1 MYVNLLRLYLPD
13 AKKSQTLIGRKQTM
27 LKPLGETMKL
37 VCKTALALTLG
48 VAATTSVSAQELTI
62 AIVNNGHMLNMQ
74 KVAGA
79 YAVKTGVTLNW
90 VSLEEG
96 VLREQVTADT
106 ATSGGQYDI
115 INIGMQEA
123 PIWGAAGWIEPL
135 NFGDDYDLDD
145 MLPAMRNGLSHDGQL
160 YAAPFYGESSMVM
173 YRKDLTDA
181 AGVSIKDNDSWDN
194 IKAAAAAIHKPD
206 DGVYGA
212 CLRGKPGW
220 GDNMAFIT
228 TVVNSFGGAWFDKD
242 MKPVLNSQEW
252 KDAINFYVDLLGNYG
267 PPGSEGNSFN
277 EILALYNEGKCGMW
291 IDATIAAS
299 FLEVDG
305 VAYAQSPNA
314 GNPVGAN
321 WLWAWAM
328 AVPAGSPNAE
338 ESMKF
343 IEWATSKEY
352 IKAVADHPE
361 FGWGSVPTGTRA
373 STYAYPEFQEA
384 AGFAAAEMAAIESAA
399 PEATDLKPYVGV
411 QFAAIPE
418 FPEVGGAV
426 AQEMAAALSGAKSV
440 DEALE
445 AAQGAADAIMKEA
458 GYY

>member
-1 MYVNLLRLYLPD
+1 MSLRNALFG
-13 AKKSQTLIGRKQTM
+13 A
-27 LKPLGETMKL
+27 
-37 VCKTALALTLG
+37 TALTM
-48 VAATTSVSAQELTI
+48 VASVGATEELTI
-62 AIVNNGHMLNMQ
+62 AIVNNGHMINMQ
-74 KVAGA
+74 TVAEA
-79 YAVKTGVTLNW
+79 YTAETGVKLNW

-96 VLREQVTADT
+96 VLREQVTSDT
-106 ATSGGQYDI
+106 ATGGGQYDI
-115 INIGMQEA
+115 VNIGMQEA

-135 NFGDDYDLDD
+135 EFGADYDMDD
-145 MLPAMRNGLSHDGQL
+145 ILPAIRAGLSHDGTM

-173 YRKDLTDA
+173 YRKDLMDA
-181 AGVSIKDNDSWDN
+181 AGVSIADNDSWDN
-194 IKAAAAAIHKPD
+194 IKAAAAAVHDPD
-206 DGVYGA
+206 NGVYGA

-228 TVVNSFGGAWFDKD
+228 TVVNSFGGAWFDAD
-242 MKPVLNSQEW
+242 FNPTIDSDEW
-252 KDAINFYVDLLGNYG
+252 RAAINFYVDLLGNYG
-267 PPGSEGNSFN
+267 PPGAEGNSFN

-328 AVPAGSPNAE
+328 AVPAGTENAE
-338 ESMKF
+338 EAKAF
-343 IEWATSKEY
+343 IEWATSKDY
-352 IKAVADHPE
+352 VQAVGNHPE
-361 FGWGSVPTGTRA
+361 FGWGSVPTGQRA
-373 STYAYPEFQEA
+373 STYALPEFQA
-384 AGFAAAEMAAIESAA
+384 VAGFAAAEMAAIESAA

-418 FPEVGGAV
+418 FPEVGSAV

-440 DEALE
+440 DEAL
-445 AAQGAADAIMKEA
+445 AASQAAAAAIMEEA
-458 GYY
+458 GY

>member
-1 MYVNLLRLYLPD
+1 
-13 AKKSQTLIGRKQTM
+13 
-27 LKPLGETMKL
+27 MKL
-37 VCKTALALTLG
+37 FNVPVLALTTIFGFASL
-48 VAATTSVSAQELTI
+48 ANSTDLTI
-62 AIVNNGHMLNMQ
+62 AIVNNGHMINMQ
-74 KVAGA
+74 KVAKEYTA
-79 YAVKTGVTLNW
+79 ETGVKLNW

-96 VLREQVTADT
+96 VLREQVTSDT
-106 ATSGGQYDI
+106 ASGGGQYDI

-135 NFGDDYDLDD
+135 NFGTDYDIND
-145 MLPAMRNGLSHDGQL
+145 MLPAIRNGLSHNGTL

-181 AGVSIKDNDSWDN
+181 AGVMVRDNDSWAN
-194 IKAAAAAIHKPD
+194 IKAAAAAIHDPEN
-206 DGVYGA
+206 GVYGA

-228 TVVNSFGGAWFDKD
+228 TVVNSFGGSWFDKD
-242 MKPVLNSQEW
+242 MRPTIDSIQW
-252 KDAINFYVDLLGNYG
+252 KEAINFYVDLLGNYG

-299 FLEVDG
+299 FLKVDG

-338 ESMKF
+338 ESKKF
-343 IEWATSKEY
+343 IEWATSKDY
-352 IKAVADHPE
+352 IKACLLYTSPSPRD
-361 FGWGSVPTGTRA
+361 
-373 STYAYPEFQEA
+373 
-384 AGFAAAEMAAIESAA
+384 
-399 PEATDLKPYVGV
+399 
-411 QFAAIPE
+411 
-418 FPEVGGAV
+418 
-426 AQEMAAALSGAKSV
+426 
-440 DEALE
+440 
-445 AAQGAADAIMKEA
+445 
-458 GYY
+458 

>member
-1 MYVNLLRLYLPD
+1 M
-13 AKKSQTLIGRKQTM
+13 KKLTVS
-27 LKPLGETMKL
+27 
-37 VCKTALALTLG
+37 ALALMTAG
-48 VAATTSVSAQELTI
+48 AVASQASAQELTI
-62 AIVNNGHMLNMQ
+62 AIVNNGHMINMQ
-74 KVAGA
+74 SVAEA
-79 YAVKTGVTLNW
+79 YTAETGVTLSW

-96 VLREQVTADT
+96 VLREQVTSDT
-106 ATSGGQYDI
+106 ATGGGQYDI

-135 NFGDDYDLDD
+135 EFGADYDVDD
-145 MLPAMRNGLSHDGQL
+145 ILPAMRAGLSHEGTM

-181 AGVSIKDNDSWDN
+181 AGVTINDNDSWAR
-194 IKAAAAAIHKPD
+194 IKNAAAAIHDPD
-206 DGVYGA
+206 NGVYGV

-228 TVVNSFGGAWFDKD
+228 TVVNSFGGAWFDEEGRPQLD
-242 MKPVLNSQEW
+242 SAMWNE
-252 KDAINFYVDLLGNYG
+252 AINFYVDLLGTYG

-277 EILALYNEGKCGMW
+277 EILALYNEGRCGMW

-314 GNPVGAN
+314 GNAAGAN

-328 AVPAGSPNAE
+328 AIPAGSPNAE
-338 ESMKF
+338 AASDF

-352 IKAVADHPE
+352 VQAVAAHPD
-361 FGWGSVPTGTRA
+361 FGWGSVPTGQRA
-373 STYAYPEFQEA
+373 STYEQPGFQ
-384 AGFAAAEMAAIESAA
+384 AAAAFADAELAAIESAA
-399 PEATDLKPYVGV
+399 PEASDLKPYVGV

-418 FPEVGGAV
+418 FPQVGSAV

-440 DEALE
+440 EEAL
-445 AAQGAADAIMKEA
+445 ADAQSAADAIMREA
-458 GYY
+458 GYYE

>member
-1 MYVNLLRLYLPD
+1 M
-13 AKKSQTLIGRKQTM
+13 KF
-27 LKPLGETMKL
+27 LKASLMG
-37 VCKTALALTLG
+37 LTL
-48 VAATTSVSAQELTI
+48 SVSATAALSAAELTI
-62 AIVNNGHMLNMQ
+62 AIVNNGHMINMQ
-74 KVAGA
+74 KVAEA
-79 YAVKTGVTLNW
+79 YTAETGVKLNW

-96 VLREQVTADT
+96 VLREQVTSDT
-106 ATSGGQYDI
+106 ATGGGEYDI

-135 NFGDDYDLDD
+135 NFSSSYDIDD
-145 MLPAMRNGLSHDGQL
+145 MLPAIRNGLSHEGTL

-181 AGVSIKDNDSWDN
+181 AGVSVADNDSWDN
-194 IKAAAAAIHKPD
+194 IKKAAAAIHNPD
-206 DGVYGA
+206 EGVFGV

-228 TVVNSFGGAWFDKD
+228 TVVNSFGGTWFDKD
-242 MKPVLNSQEW
+242 FRPQLDSDEW
-252 KDAINFYVDLLGNYG
+252 KAAINFYVDLLGTYG

-328 AVPAGSPNAE
+328 AVPSGTDNAE
-338 ESMKF
+338 EAKKF

-352 IKAVADHPE
+352 IKAVAAHPD
-361 FGWGSVPTGTRA
+361 FTWANVPTGTRA
-373 STYAYPEFQEA
+373 STYAIAEFQA
-384 AGFAAAEMAAIESAA
+384 VANFAAAELAAIDSAA

-418 FPEVGGAV
+418 FPQVGSAV
-426 AQEMAAALSGAKSV
+426 AQEMAAALSGARSV
-440 DEALE
+440 DDALA
-445 AAQGAADAIMKEA
+445 AAQSAADAIMKEA
-458 GYY
+458 GYYGE

>member
-1 MYVNLLRLYLPD
+1 M
-13 AKKSQTLIGRKQTM
+13 KF
-27 LKPLGETMKL
+27 LKAS
-37 VCKTALALTLG
+37 VA
-48 VAATTSVSAQELTI
+48 VAAMAAASSAAMAESLTI
-62 AIVNNGHMLNMQ
+62 AIVNNGHMINMQ
-74 KVAGA
+74 KVAEA
-79 YAVKTGVTLNW
+79 YTAETGVELNW
-90 VSLEEG
+90 VPLEEG
-96 VLREQVTADT
+96 VLREQVTSDT
-106 ATSGGQYDI
+106 ATGGGQYDI

-135 NFGDDYDLDD
+135 EFGAGYDIDD
-145 MLPAMRNGLSHDGQL
+145 MLPAMRNGLSHEGTL

-181 AGVSIKDNDSWDN
+181 AGVSIADNDSWDN
-194 IKAAAAAIHKPD
+194 VAAAAAAIHDPD
-206 DGVYGA
+206 NGVYGV

-228 TVVNSFGGAWFDKD
+228 TVVNSFGGAWFDAD
-242 MKPVLNSQEW
+242 MRPTIDSDEW
-252 KDAINFYVDLLGNYG
+252 NAAINFYVDLLGTYG

-277 EILALYNEGKCGMW
+277 EILALYNQGSCGMW

-328 AVPAGSPNAE
+328 AVPAGSPNADA
-338 ESMKF
+338 SKAF
-343 IEWATSKEY
+343 IEWATSKDY
-352 IKAVADHPE
+352 ILAVANHPD

-373 STYAYPEFQEA
+373 STYEYAEFQA
-384 AGFAAAEMAAIESAA
+384 VAGFAAAEMAAIESAA

-418 FPEVGGAV
+418 FPEVGSAV

-440 DEALE
+440 E
-445 AAQGAADAIMKEA
+445 AALAASQAAADAIMSEA

>member
-1 MYVNLLRLYLPD
+1 MSRKNALLS
-13 AKKSQTLIGRKQTM
+13 A
-27 LKPLGETMKL
+27 
-37 VCKTALALTLG
+37 TALTFAGAVLASTESH
-48 VAATTSVSAQELTI
+48 ATELTI
-62 AIVNNGHMLNMQ
+62 AIVNNGHMINMQ
-74 KVAGA
+74 TVAEA
-79 YAVKTGVTLNW
+79 YTEETGVQLNW

-96 VLREQVTADT
+96 VLREQVTSDT
-106 ATSGGQYDI
+106 ATGGGQYDI

-123 PIWGAAGWIEPL
+123 PIWGQAGWIEPL
-135 NFGDDYDLDD
+135 EFSAEYDVDD
-145 MLPAMRNGLSHDGQL
+145 MLPAIRNGLSADGTL

-181 AGVSIKDNDSWDN
+181 AGVTISDNDSWEN
-194 IKAAAAAIHKPD
+194 IRAVAEAIHNPD
-206 DGVYGA
+206 EVYGV

-228 TVVNSFGGAWFDKD
+228 TVVNSFGGSWFDAD
-242 MKPVLNSQEW
+242 FRPQLDSQEW
-252 KDAINFYVDLLGNYG
+252 NDAITFYVDLLGTYG

-328 AVPAGSPNAE
+328 AIPAGSPNE
-338 ESMKF
+338 EAAKDF

-352 IKAVADHPE
+352 IQAVADHPE
-361 FGWGSVPTGTRA
+361 FGWGSVPTGTRS
-373 STYAYPEFQEA
+373 STYEYAEFQA
-384 AGFAAAEMAAIESAA
+384 AADFAAAELAAIESAA

-418 FPEVGGAV
+418 FPEVGSAV
-426 AQEMAAALSGAKSV
+426 AQEMAAALSGAKTV
-440 DEALE
+440 EEAL
-445 AAQGAADAIMKEA
+445 ADAQAAADAIMQEA

>member
-1 MYVNLLRLYLPD
+1 MNYLRN
-13 AKKSQTLIGRKQTM
+13 
-27 LKPLGETMKL
+27 
-37 VCKTALALTLG
+37 TALGLTLG
-48 VAATTSVSAQELTI
+48 VAGASFVVADGHAPELTI
-62 AIVNNGHMLNMQ
+62 AIVNNGHMINMQ
-74 KVAGA
+74 TVAEA
-79 YAVKTGVTLNW
+79 YSEETGVKLNW

-96 VLREQVTADT
+96 VLREQVTSDT
-106 ATSGGQYDI
+106 ATGGGQYDI

-135 NFGDDYDLDD
+135 EFGADYDVDD
-145 MLPAMRNGLSHDGQL
+145 MLPAMRNGLSHEGTL

-181 AGVSIKDNDSWDN
+181 AGVIIADNDSWDN
-194 IKAAAAAIHKPD
+194 IKTAAAAMHNPD
-206 DGVYGA
+206 NGVYGA

-220 GDNMAFIT
+220 GDNMAFVT
-228 TVVNSFGGAWFDKD
+228 TMVNSFGGAWFDAD
-242 MKPVLNSQEW
+242 MKPALDTDEW
-252 KDAINFYVDLLGNYG
+252 NAAINFYVDLLGNYG

-299 FLEVDG
+299 FLEVEG

-328 AVPAGSPNAE
+328 AVPTGSPNSEAAHD
-338 ESMKF
+338 F
-343 IEWATSKEY
+343 IEWATSKAY
-352 IKAVADHPE
+352 IEAVGNHPD

-373 STYAYPEFQEA
+373 STYAIPEFQA
-384 AGFAAAEMAAIESAA
+384 AAPFAAAEMAAIESAA
-399 PEATDLKPYVGV
+399 PAATDTKPYVGV

-418 FPEVGGAV
+418 FPEVGTAV
-426 AQEMAAALSGAKSV
+426 AQEIAAALSGAKSV
-440 DEALE
+440 EEAL
-445 AAQGAADAIMKEA
+445 AASQAAANAIMSEA
-458 GYY
+458 GYF

>member
-1 MYVNLLRLYLPD
+1 MTHLN
-13 AKKSQTLIGRKQTM
+13 TF
-27 LKPLGETMKL
+27 
-37 VCKTALALTLG
+37 KTAAVGVLA
-48 VAATTSVSAQELTI
+48 AATMTLSATTVLAAGHAKSLTI
-62 AIVNNGHMLNMQ
+62 AIVNNGHMENMK
-74 KVAGA
+74 KVAEA
-79 YAVKTGVTLNW
+79 YTEETGVELKW

-96 VLREQVTADT
+96 VLREQVTSDT
-106 ATSGGQYDI
+106 ATGGGQYDV

-123 PIWGAAGWIEPL
+123 PIWGKAGWIEPL
-135 NFGDDYDLDD
+135 EFGAEYDVDDL
-145 MLPAMRNGLSHDGQL
+145 LPAMRDGLSYEGKL

-173 YRKDLTDA
+173 YRKDLA
-181 AGVSIKDNDSWDN
+181 EKAGVTIADNDSWDN
-194 IKAAAAAIHKPD
+194 ITKAAAAMHDPEN
-206 DGVYGA
+206 GVYGA

-228 TVVNSFGGAWFDKD
+228 TMVNSHGGAWFDKD
-242 MKPVLNSQEW
+242 MKPALNTPEW
-252 KDAINFYVDLLGNYG
+252 KNAIETYVNLLGKYG

-299 FLEVDG
+299 FLESDQ

-328 AVPAGSPNAE
+328 AVPTGTENTQEA
-338 ESMKF
+338 KDF

-352 IKAVADHPE
+352 IQAVAAHPD
-361 FGWGSVPTGTRA
+361 FGWSKVPTGTRA
-373 STYAYPEFQEA
+373 STYANADFK
-384 AGFAAAEMAAIESAA
+384 AAAKFADAEMKAIESAA
-399 PEATDLKPYVGV
+399 PAATDVKPYVGV

-418 FPEVGGAV
+418 FPEVGSVV

-445 AAQGAADAIMKEA
+445 ASQAAADSIMKEA
-458 GYY
+458 GYYE

>member
-1 MYVNLLRLYLPD
+1 MTKLSKL
-13 AKKSQTLIGRKQTM
+13 A
-27 LKPLGETMKL
+27 LG
-37 VCKTALALTLG
+37 LTLG
-48 VAATTSVSAQELTI
+48 VAFAPFAFAQDGTELTI
-62 AIVNNGHMLNMQ
+62 AIVNNGHMINMQ
-74 KVAGA
+74 KVAEKYTA
-79 YAVKTGVTLNW
+79 DTGVKLNW

-96 VLREQVTADT
+96 VLREQVTSDT
-106 ATSGGQYDI
+106 ATGGGQYDI

-123 PIWGAAGWIEPL
+123 PIWGKAGWIEPL
-135 NFGDDYDLDD
+135 NFGPEYDMDD
-145 MLPAMRNGLSHDGQL
+145 MLPAIRNGLSADGQL

-173 YRKDLTDA
+173 YRKDLADA
-181 AGVSIKDNDSWDN
+181 AGVTIADNDSWDN
-194 IKAAAAAIHKPD
+194 IKKAAEAMNDPEN
-206 DGVYGA
+206 GVYGI

-220 GDNMAFIT
+220 GDNMAFVT
-228 TVVNSFGGAWFDKD
+228 TMVNSFGGAWFDKD
-242 MKPVLNSQEW
+242 MRPTIDSEQW
-252 KDAINFYVDLLGNYG
+252 KAAINFYVDLLTNYG

-299 FLEVDG
+299 FLTVPG

-328 AVPAGSPNAE
+328 AVPAGSPNADAA
-338 ESMKF
+338 KAF
-343 IEWATSKEY
+343 IEWATSKDY
-352 IKAVADHPE
+352 IAAVAAHPD
-361 FGWGSVPTGTRA
+361 FGWKSVPTGTRK
-373 STYAYPEFQEA
+373 STYASPEFQA
-384 AGFAAAEMAAIESAA
+384 AAPFAAAELKAIETAA

-426 AQEMAAALSGAKSV
+426 AQEIAAALTGAKTV
-440 DEALE
+440 DEALA
-445 AAQGAADAIMKEA
+445 AAQAAADKIMSEA

>member
-1 MYVNLLRLYLPD
+1 MSL
-13 AKKSQTLIGRKQTM
+13 KS
-27 LKPLGETMKL
+27 
-37 VCKTALALTLG
+37 ALFGATALTL
-48 VAATTSVSAQELTI
+48 AATAGQAQELTI
-62 AIVNNGHMLNMQ
+62 AIVNNGHMINMQ
-74 KVAGA
+74 KVAEA
-79 YAVKTGVTLNW
+79 YTSETGVALNW

-96 VLREQVTADT
+96 VLREQVTSDT
-106 ATSGGQYDI
+106 ATGGGQYDI

-135 NFGDDYDLDD
+135 EFGADYDMDD
-145 MLPAMRNGLSHDGQL
+145 ILPAIRAGLSHEGTM

-173 YRKDLTDA
+173 YRKDLMDA
-181 AGVSIKDNDSWDN
+181 AGVSIADNDSWDN
-194 IKAAAAAIHKPD
+194 IKAAAAAVHNPD
-206 DGVYGA
+206 AGVYGA

-228 TVVNSFGGAWFDKD
+228 TMVNSFGGAWFDAD
-242 MKPVLNSQEW
+242 FKPTIDSDAW
-252 KDAINFYVDLLGNYG
+252 RAAINFYVDLLGNYG

-328 AVPAGSPNAE
+328 AVPAGSPNADAA
-338 ESMKF
+338 KDF
-343 IEWATSKEY
+343 IEWATSKDY
-352 IKAVADHPE
+352 VQAVASHPE
-361 FGWGSVPTGTRA
+361 FGWGSVPTGQRA
-373 STYAYPEFQEA
+373 STYGFDEFKA
-384 AGFAAAEMAAIESAA
+384 VAGFAEAEMAAINSAA
-399 PEATDLKPYVGV
+399 PEATELKPYVGV

-418 FPEVGGAV
+418 FPEVGSAV

-440 DEALE
+440 DDAL
-445 AAQGAADAIMKEA
+445 AASQAAAEAIMEEA
-458 GYY
+458 GY

>member
-1 MYVNLLRLYLPD
+1 MNLVR
-13 AKKSQTLIGRKQTM
+13 
-27 LKPLGETMKL
+27 
-37 VCKTALALTLG
+37 KTAVALIVG
-48 VAATTSVSAQELTI
+48 AATASTASAQELTI
-62 AIVNNGHMLNMQ
+62 AIVNNGHMINMQ
-74 KVAGA
+74 KVAEKYTA
-79 YAVKTGVTLNW
+79 DTGVELNW

-96 VLREQVTADT
+96 VLREQVTSDT
-106 ATSGGQYDI
+106 ATGGGQYDI

-123 PIWGAAGWIEPL
+123 PIWGAAGWIEPITYS
-135 NFGDDYDLDD
+135 DEYDIDD
-145 MLPAMRNGLSHDGQL
+145 MLPAIREGLSNEGTL

-181 AGVSIKDNDSWDN
+181 ADVTIADNDSWDN
-194 IKAAAAAIHKPD
+194 IKKAAEAIHDPD
-206 DGVYGA
+206 NGVYGV

-220 GDNMAFIT
+220 GDAMAYVT
-228 TVVNSFGGAWFDKD
+228 TMVNSYGGAWFDAD
-242 MKPVLNSQEW
+242 MKPTLETPEW
-252 KDAINFYVDLLGNYG
+252 KAAVNMYVDLLSTYG

-305 VAYAQSPNA
+305 VEYAQSPNE

-338 ESMKF
+338 EAMKF
-343 IEWATSKEY
+343 IDWATSKEY
-352 IKAVADHPE
+352 IQAVADHPD
-361 FGWGSVPTGTRA
+361 FGWGSVPTGTRQ
-373 STYAYPEFQEA
+373 STYDNADFQ
-384 AGFAAAEMAAIESAA
+384 AAAPFAEAELKAIDSAA
-399 PEATDLKPYVGV
+399 PEATDLKPYIGV

-418 FPEVGGAV
+418 FPEVGNAV
-426 AQEMAAALSGAKSV
+426 SQEISAALSGAKSV
-440 DEALE
+440 DEAL
-445 AAQGAADAIMKEA
+445 AAGQKAADSIMREA